1 MTKFKKYL
9 RAKGVKLSC
18 DYEALPY
25 KDLETIKTSATDGC
39 VIATAYFNTLGPWS
53 VAYDKHGEC
62 IEFCPDVGDLDL
74 LKLYYGLEYTTWLYD
89 MGYTSS
95 ETRIEVMRF
104 MYYNDAEVR
113 MAFRH
118 MRAGIMKKRTF
129 HKWLKKCY
137 LRYMSISD
145 Q

>member
-1 MTKFKKYL
+1 MTKYKEYL
-9 RAKGVKLSC
+9 RAKGVKLNC

-25 KDLETIKTSATDGC
+25 KNLEAVKTGVTDGC

-62 IEFCPDVGDLDL
+62 IEFCPGTGDLDL
-74 LKLYYGLEYTTWLYD
+74 LKLYYGCEYINWLDY
-89 MGYTSS
+89 MGYNSS
-95 ETRIEVMRF
+95 EEKLEVMWF

-118 MRAGIMKKRTF
+118 MRVGIMDKEVF
-129 HKWLKKCY
+129 HRWLNKCY
-137 LRYMSISD
+137 LRYMSILD
-145 Q
+145 L

>member
-1 MTKFKKYL
+1 MTKFKEYL
-9 RAKGVKLSC
+9 RAKGVKLNC

-25 KDLETIKTSATDGC
+25 KNRADVKTDAMDAC
-39 VIATAYFNTLGPWS
+39 VMATAYINTLGPWS
-53 VAYDKHGEC
+53 IAYDKHGEC
-62 IEFCPDVGDLDL
+62 IEFCPGDGELDL
-74 LKLYYGLEYTTWLYD
+74 LKLYYGFEYTTWLHD

-95 ETRIEVMRF
+95 EARIEVMRF

-118 MRAGIMKKRTF
+118 MKAGIMDEQVF
-129 HKWLKKCY
+129 HKWIDKCY
-137 LRYMSISD
+137 LRYMSILE